1 MFSFFALIPSLMG
14 CLGGDETVVPAPPP
28 TPAPTAVE
36 AGTDGNGAE
45 EPEAPTEG
53 YVVGLTSLRK
63 TPSDDKKVPDPENPD
78 KQISNYVPGASF
90 NRGELVT
97 LLGEQG
103 EWSNVRA
110 SDGKEGW
117 LKTNRIVK
125 GADLK
130 IGTLY
135 TEGKIFQ
142 RPDLLALDST
152 KKIDPGSLVFMVEE
166 KDQFASVNYTGSTT
180 GWTLKTDLV
189 FEQSEVEAAKLISK
203 IRQLRADNDAG
214 APKMEE
220 LARSQF
226 AGSQLLTLLDT
237 APAEATPD
245 GVPTDAAATEGDAND
260 ATPD

>member
-1 MFSFFALIPSLMG
+1 MLSFLALIPSLMG
-14 CLGGDETVVPAPPP
+14 CLGGEEVVTPP
-28 TPAPTAVE
+28 TPAPAPTDVE
-36 AGTDGNGAE
+36 PVAE
-45 EPEAPTEG
+45 EPAPAPTEG
-53 YVVGLTSLRK
+53 YIVGLTSLRK
-63 TPSDDKKVPDPENPD
+63 TPSDDKKIPDPEKPE
-78 KQISNYVPGASF
+78 KQISNYVAGASF

-97 LLGEQG
+97 LLGTQDD
-103 EWSNVRA
+103 WSNVRA

-117 LKTNRIVK
+117 IKTNRVVTGPDVK
-125 GADLK
+125 IA
-130 IGTLY
+130 TLY

-152 KKIDPGSLVFMVEE
+152 KKIEPGSLVFMLEE
-166 KDQFASVNYTGSTT
+166 KDQFASVNYSGSTT
-180 GWTLKTDLV
+180 GWTLKNELI

-203 IRQLRADNDAG
+203 IRQMRADNDAG
-214 APKMEE
+214 AAKMEE

-237 APAEATPD
+237 APPGGAPVE